1 MANLKRNMI
10 ELVKNPDEVLKG
22 GEAETEKYWTTP
34 FLPMDVTYEA
44 MDLMDKIMATDKD
57 ENASQR
63 DLVDLLVDFTVKKIY
78 GGQFTVKDLKKGLHA
93 PDAITTLQGQ
103 VMFVAQGQQ
112 SDETKKFLAKKR

>member
-22 GEAETEKYWTTP
+22 GEAEIEKYWTTP

-44 MDLMDKIMATDKD
+44 MDLMDKITAMEND

-63 DLVDLLVDFTVKKIY
+63 ELVDLLVDFTVKKIY
-78 GGQFTVKDLKKGLHA
+78 GGQFTVKELKKELHA
-93 PDAITTLQGQ
+93 HNAITTLQDQ
-103 VMFVAQGQQ
+103 VIFMEQVDSNG
-112 SDETKKFLAKKR
+112 

>member
-44 MDLMDKIMATDKD
+44 MDLMDKITAGDKD

-78 GGQFTVKDLKKGLHA
+78 GGQFTAKDLKKGLHA